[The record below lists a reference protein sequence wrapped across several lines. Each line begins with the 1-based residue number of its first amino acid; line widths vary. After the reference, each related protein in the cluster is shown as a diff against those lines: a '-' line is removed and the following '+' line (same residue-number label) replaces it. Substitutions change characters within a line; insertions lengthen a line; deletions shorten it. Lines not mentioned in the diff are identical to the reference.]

1 LIVDQNRFPMKIL
14 KLLLVAT
21 AAVFSLETASGQA
34 TFSIIAVDRVTGEVG
49 IAGAGCV
56 DTSRCDNCMLP
67 GFVGGIV
74 PGRGGLVAQG
84 LVCRP
89 HENLKNGLALLGIGN
104 APQAVLNYI
113 LMNDACNQ
121 GDAGFRQYG
130 IVDFD
135 PDGHPRSVGYTG
147 INTDPFRGFIR
158 GDFYCIQGNSLIGP
172 EVLESMETYFLRTRG
187 SLSRRLMAAL
197 QGANV
202 PGADRRCLGAGTS
215 SRAAFVQVAK
225 PGDAPGNFFLD
236 LQVSGL
242 NDGQEPIDS
251 LERLFNPWY
260 VRNSQLQLPELLGL
274 VSHAHPEGRELHLEW
289 SSYQPGSGP
298 WLVRLLNLSGALLE
312 EQREIEQPMRVD
324 ISRLTPGNIY
334 LLQLRSESSGKLFT
348 QRFIL

>member
-1 LIVDQNRFPMKIL
+1 MKIL

-21 AAVFSLETASGQA
+21 AAVFSLATASGQA
-34 TFSIIAVDRVTGEVG
+34 TFSIIAVDPVTGEVG

-56 DTSRCDNCMLP
+56 DTNRCANCMLP
-67 GFVGGIV
+67 EFAGGIV

-89 HENLKNGLALLGIGN
+89 HVNLENGMALLEIGN
-104 APQAVLNYI
+104 APQSVLNYL
-113 LMNDACNQ
+113 LMNDACDQ

-135 PDGHPRSVGYTG
+135 PDGNPRSVGYTG
-147 INTDPFRGFIR
+147 INTDPFRGFIQ

-172 EVLESMETYFLRTRG
+172 EILESMETHFLRTRG

-202 PGADRRCLGAGTS
+202 PGADRRCLEAGIS

-225 PGDAPGNFFLD
+225 PGDAPGNFFLN
-236 LQVSGL
+236 LQVSNLGSRK
-242 NDGQEPIDS
+242 EPIDS
-251 LERLFNPWY
+251 LQLLFDTWY
-260 VRNSQLQLPELLGL
+260 SRSSQFQSPELLGI
-274 VSHAHPEGRELHLEW
+274 VVHAHPGGRELHLEW
-289 SSYQPGSGP
+289 SNYQPGTGP
-298 WLVRLLNLSGALLE
+298 WVVRLLNLSGALLE

-324 ISRLTPGNIY
+324 ISRLSPGNIY
-334 LLQLRSESSGKLFT
+334 MLQLRSETSGKLFT
-348 QRFIL
+348 QRFMR